1 MSADT
6 AEPST
11 ERSTSMIP
19 SEYGSV
25 APTASKSPRRRCE
38 TTISPPSS
46 TCARSSAR
54 ASSLSFANW
63 TFSYTPWNTRWTSAP
78 ASTRSAASRS
88 AFGDVFAYWKRPV
101 SVTSAM

>member
-11 ERSTSMIP
+11 DRSTSMIP

-25 APTASKSPRRRCE
+25 APTASKSPRTRCD

-46 TCARSSAR
+46 TCARSRAR
-54 ASSLSFANW
+54 ASSFSFANW
-63 TFSYTPWNTRWTSAP
+63 TFS
-78 ASTRSAASRS
+78 
-88 AFGDVFAYWKRPV
+88 
-101 SVTSAM
+101 